1 MKPFQQLREHLIALF
16 FPPRC
21 VGCTRAGFAFCPTC
35 AQTVDP
41 VVEPICAHCGH
52 PQPLPTDLCN
62 SCRRGERDALALVR
76 AATLYTDPLRP
87 AIRALKY
94 SGQAELAPLL
104 ARYLISVAQQP
115 PWLEILA
122 HIDGVIPVPLHAQR
136 LAERGFNQSALLAG
150 PFAEQTGLPLTE
162 NWLHRERQTRSQ
174 VGLNGAERRQNV
186 AGAFRAEPVVAGKRL
201 LLIDDV
207 FTTGTTLTECAQ
219 ALRLAGSAAVY
230 GLALATPAPIPVL
243 ALALSSGES
252 AETDFGDA

>member
-1 MKPFQQLREHLIALF
+1 MKPFPQLRERLIDLF

-35 AQTVDP
+35 AQAVDP
-41 VVEPICAHCGH
+41 VVDPICAHCGH
-52 PQPLPTDLCN
+52 PQSAPTDLCN
-62 SCRRGERDALALVR
+62 PCRGGERDALALVR
-76 AATLYTDPLRP
+76 AATLYTEPLRT

-94 SGQAELAPLL
+94 DKQRELAPLL
-104 ARYLISVAQQP
+104 ARYLIAVAQQP

-150 PFAEQTGLPLTE
+150 PFAERMGLPLTE
-162 NWLHRERQTRSQ
+162 SWLHRERETRSQ

-186 AGAFRAEPVVAGKRL
+186 AGAFRADPVVAGKRL

-219 ALRLAGSAAVY
+219 ALRLAGCSAVY
-230 GLALATPAPIPVL
+230 GLALATPVALPVST
-243 ALALSSGES
+243 LALSSAAFAES
-252 AETDFGDA
+252 DFGDA